1 MFNGFGSSVSLDTL
15 SITSMMDTYN
25 TIGSNTKYN
34 AWGSGH
40 ENDWWDNQLD
50 RYTNSFNNGGWNSNN
65 FATSILKRKC
75 NASFLYLNK
84 HMLDYRTV
92 PQIIDIIKYS
102 N

>member
-65 FATSILKRKC
+65 FATSILHC
-75 NASFLYLNK
+75 NHLKTNYKYINSLL
-84 HMLDYRTV
+84 MLM
-92 PQIIDIIKYS
+92 
-102 N
+102 

>member
-65 FATSILKRKC
+65 CATSILHSGGIGSYE
-75 NASFLYLNK
+75 NSFGSAPSFGTPL
-84 HMLDYRTV
+84 
-92 PQIIDIIKYS
+92 PQTDWS
-102 N
+102 W